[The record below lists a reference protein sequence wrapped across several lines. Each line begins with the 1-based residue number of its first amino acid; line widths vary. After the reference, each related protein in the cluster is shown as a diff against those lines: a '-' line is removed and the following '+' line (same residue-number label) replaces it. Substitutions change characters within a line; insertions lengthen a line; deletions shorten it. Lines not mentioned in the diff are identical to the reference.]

1 MIRLLSIELNK
12 LRTYRAFWI
21 LSGLYFAGL
30 AGCLL
35 SIEGIMNSISHVKIF
50 SFTSFP
56 DVWHAFTY
64 IAGFF
69 HYILAVIVIILI
81 CSEFNF
87 KTVRQNIISGMS
99 RGEWLAGKILLM
111 AFFALASTLVVAL
124 CSLLLGL
131 VSSSS
136 FEMGMMMDKAHF
148 ILAYFVQ
155 TVGYLVFS
163 ILVGMLVRNTGI
175 AIGIFSIYT
184 WILEKVLVY
193 YLPEDIGNFMP
204 FEAFGNTIKLPFLD
218 ALPLGMPVQSG
229 PDYLALS
236 VSVFYIGL
244 FSGLCYLFLTKRD
257 L

>member
-12 LRTYRAFWI
+12 LRSYRAFWI
-21 LSGLYFAGL
+21 LSALYFAGL

-35 SIEGIMNSISHVKIF
+35 TVEGIMNSLSNVKIF

-56 DVWHAFTY
+56 GVWHYFAY
-64 IAGFF
+64 IGGFF

-87 KTVRQNIISGMS
+87 KTVRQNVISGMS

-111 AFFALASTLVVAL
+111 MFFALASTIVVFL
-124 CSLLLGL
+124 CSMIMGL
-131 VSSSS
+131 THSSS
-136 FEMGMMMDKAHF
+136 FEMEMMMDQAHF
-148 ILAYFVQ
+148 ILAYFIQ

-163 ILVGMLVRNTGI
+163 ILVGMLIRNTGI

-184 WILEKVLVY
+184 WIIEKVIVF
-193 YLPEDIGNFMP
+193 YLPDEVGNFLP
-204 FEAFGNTIKLPFLD
+204 FEAFANTIKLPFLD
-218 ALPLGMPVQSG
+218 ALPLGMTAQTG
-229 PDYLALS
+229 PDYLALG

-244 FSGLCYLFLTKRD
+244 FTGLCYLFLSKRD